1 MKHQYKISDEFLN
14 KIISVA
20 YGDAKL
26 SEKISIFFAARKNR
40 LIKDLLNDYR
50 LTAKNVKSIKNEKCP
65 DSVIQK
71 VFKDT
76 GIRGNNL
83 NSAWLNSFK
92 FLFNK
97 PIFSTTTAA
106 ILIAAIVVSIILFRQ
121 PSVPPAYSNAQV
133 KTAQKQVK
141 KSLAMVGKVFERTEF
156 TLDNQ
161 ILLKKVAPPIYQSF
175 TIINDL
181 FKGD

>member
-50 LTAKNVKSIKNEKCP
+50 LTARNVKSIRNEKCP
-65 DSVIQK
+65 DRVIQK

-76 GIRGNNL
+76 GIRENNL

-97 PIFSTTTAA
+97 PIFSTTAA
-106 ILIAAIVVSIILFRQ
+106 ILIAAITVLILLLRQ
-121 PSVPPAYSNAQV
+121 PSVPPAYSDAQV
-133 KTAQKQVK
+133 IAAQKQVK
-141 KSLAMVGKVFERTEF
+141 KSLAMVGRVFEKTEF
-156 TLDNQ
+156 TLDDQ